1 MQCDIYEEIFD
12 LAVERLNKV
21 RMRKTQKVIAE
32 KAFKWEISIKREI
45 NIEDTLKKMP
55 CIWKLNVHF

>member
-32 KAFKWEISIKREI
+32 KAFNSIKREI